1 MDETGVLGLIEEL
14 SILLEDSK
22 PVFGKNNLRQ
32 VDINQAFEIMDEIRE
47 TFPGEFAQAR
57 QIVRE
62 RRIPLSLS
70 YDVPNDETIAALRE
84 GAEILATGGT
94 GQSFS
99 SGRDLLDAAYKA

>member
-1 MDETGVLGLIEEL
+1 MASVTIRVDDGTKAEATEIVEDFGFDL
-14 SILLEDSK
+14 SS
-22 PVFGKNNLRQ
+22 VTR
-32 VDINQAFEIMDEIRE
+32 AFY
-47 TFPGEFAQAR
+47 R

-62 RRIPLSLS
+62 RRIPLGLS

>member
-1 MDETGVLGLIEEL
+1 MASVTIRVDDETKAEAIEIVEDFGFDL
-14 SILLEDSK
+14 SS
-22 PVFGKNNLRQ
+22 VTR
-32 VDINQAFEIMDEIRE
+32 AFY
-47 TFPGEFAQAR
+47 R

-99 SGRDLLDAAYKA
+99 SGRDLLEEAQEEARR

>member
-1 MDETGVLGLIEEL
+1 MASVTIRVDDETKAEATEIVEDFGFDL
-14 SILLEDSK
+14 SS
-22 PVFGKNNLRQ
+22 VTR
-32 VDINQAFEIMDEIRE
+32 AFY
-47 TFPGEFAQAR
+47 R

-70 YDVPNDETIAALRE
+70 YDVPNDETIAAL
-84 GAEILATGGT
+84 ATGGT

>member
-1 MDETGVLGLIEEL
+1 MASVTIRVDDETKAEAIEIVEDFGFDL
-14 SILLEDSK
+14 SS
-22 PVFGKNNLRQ
+22 VTR
-32 VDINQAFEIMDEIRE
+32 AFY
-47 TFPGEFAQAR
+47 R

-99 SGRDLLDAAYKA
+99 SGRSLLDAAYKA

>member
-1 MDETGVLGLIEEL
+1 MASVTIRVDDETKAEAIEIVEDFGFDL
-14 SILLEDSK
+14 SS
-22 PVFGKNNLRQ
+22 VTR
-32 VDINQAFEIMDEIRE
+32 AFY
-47 TFPGEFAQAR
+47 R

-94 GQSFS
+94 GQSLS

>member
-1 MDETGVLGLIEEL
+1 MASVTIRVDDGTKAEATAIVEDFGFDL
-14 SILLEDSK
+14 SS
-22 PVFGKNNLRQ
+22 VTR
-32 VDINQAFEIMDEIRE
+32 AFY
-47 TFPGEFAQAR
+47 R

>member
-1 MDETGVLGLIEEL
+1 MASVTIRVDDETKVEATEIVEDFGFDL
-14 SILLEDSK
+14 SS
-22 PVFGKNNLRQ
+22 VTR
-32 VDINQAFEIMDEIRE
+32 AFY
-47 TFPGEFAQAR
+47 R

>member
-1 MDETGVLGLIEEL
+1 MTSVTIRVDDETKAEATEIVEDFGFDL
-14 SILLEDSK
+14 SS
-22 PVFGKNNLRQ
+22 VTR
-32 VDINQAFEIMDEIRE
+32 AFY
-47 TFPGEFAQAR
+47 R

-70 YDVPNDETIAALRE
+70 YNVPNDETIAALRE
-84 GAEILATGGT
+84 GAEILAKGGT

>member
-1 MDETGVLGLIEEL
+1 MASVTIRVDDETKAEAIEIVEDFGFDL
-14 SILLEDSK
+14 SS
-22 PVFGKNNLRQ
+22 VTR
-32 VDINQAFEIMDEIRE
+32 AFY
-47 TFPGEFAQAR
+47 R

-99 SGRDLLDAAYKA
+99 SDRGLLDAAYKA

>member
-1 MDETGVLGLIEEL
+1 MASVTIRVDDETKAEATEIVDDFGFDL
-14 SILLEDSK
+14 SS
-22 PVFGKNNLRQ
+22 VTR
-32 VDINQAFEIMDEIRE
+32 AFY
-47 TFPGEFAQAR
+47 R

-84 GAEILATGGT
+84 GAGILATGGT
-94 GQSFS
+94 GRSFS

>member
-1 MDETGVLGLIEEL
+1 MASVTIRVDDETKAEAIEIVEDFGFDL
-14 SILLEDSK
+14 SS
-22 PVFGKNNLRQ
+22 VTR
-32 VDINQAFEIMDEIRE
+32 AFS
-47 TFPGEFAQAR
+47 R

-84 GAEILATGGT
+84 GAGILATGGT

-99 SGRDLLDAAYKA
+99 SGRSLLDAAYKA

>member
-1 MDETGVLGLIEEL
+1 MASVTIRVDDETKTEAIEIVEDFGFDL
-14 SILLEDSK
+14 SS
-22 PVFGKNNLRQ
+22 VTR
-32 VDINQAFEIMDEIRE
+32 AFY
-47 TFPGEFAQAR
+47 R

-99 SGRDLLDAAYKA
+99 SGRSLLDAAYKA

>member
-1 MDETGVLGLIEEL
+1 MASVTIRVDDETKAEAIEIVEDFGFDL
-14 SILLEDSK
+14 SS
-22 PVFGKNNLRQ
+22 VTR
-32 VDINQAFEIMDEIRE
+32 AFY
-47 TFPGEFAQAR
+47 R

-84 GAEILATGGT
+84 GAEILTKGGT

-99 SGRDLLDAAYKA
+99 SGRDLLDAAYKARCHGKT

>member
-1 MDETGVLGLIEEL
+1 MASVTIRVDDETKAEAIEIVEDFGFDL
-14 SILLEDSK
+14 SS
-22 PVFGKNNLRQ
+22 VTR
-32 VDINQAFEIMDEIRE
+32 AFY
-47 TFPGEFAQAR
+47 R

>member
-1 MDETGVLGLIEEL
+1 MASVTIRVDDGTKAEATAIVEDFGFDL
-14 SILLEDSK
+14 SS
-22 PVFGKNNLRQ
+22 VTR
-32 VDINQAFEIMDEIRE
+32 AFY
-47 TFPGEFAQAR
+47 R

-62 RRIPLSLS
+62 RRIPLGLS

>member
-1 MDETGVLGLIEEL
+1 MASVTIRVDDGTKAEATEIVEGFGLDL
-14 SILLEDSK
+14 SS
-22 PVFGKNNLRQ
+22 VTR
-32 VDINQAFEIMDEIRE
+32 AFY
-47 TFPGEFAQAR
+47 R

>member
-1 MDETGVLGLIEEL
+1 MASVTIRVDDETKAEAIEIVEDFGFDL
-14 SILLEDSK
+14 SS
-22 PVFGKNNLRQ
+22 VTR
-32 VDINQAFEIMDEIRE
+32 AFY
-47 TFPGEFAQAR
+47 R

-84 GAEILATGGT
+84 GAEILAKGGT

>member
-1 MDETGVLGLIEEL
+1 MASVTIRVDDETKAEAIEIVEDFGFDL
-14 SILLEDSK
+14 SS
-22 PVFGKNNLRQ
+22 VTR
-32 VDINQAFEIMDEIRE
+32 AFY
-47 TFPGEFAQAR
+47 R

-70 YDVPNDETIAALRE
+70 YDVPNDKTIAALRE

>member
-1 MDETGVLGLIEEL
+1 MASVTIRVDDGTKAEATEIVEGFGFDL
-14 SILLEDSK
+14 SS
-22 PVFGKNNLRQ
+22 VTR
-32 VDINQAFEIMDEIRE
+32 AFY
-47 TFPGEFAQAR
+47 R

-62 RRIPLSLS
+62 RRIPLGLS

-99 SGRDLLDAAYKA
+99 SGRSLLDAAYKA

>member
-1 MDETGVLGLIEEL
+1 MASVMIRVDDETKAEAIEIVEDFGFDL
-14 SILLEDSK
+14 SS
-22 PVFGKNNLRQ
+22 VTR
-32 VDINQAFEIMDEIRE
+32 AFY
-47 TFPGEFAQAR
+47 R